1 MTPSEIIT
9 EDSKQSGDDTDIVL
23 RKIHKLLEGK
33 AGVLVQKNN
42 SVMLLI
48 GIAKAVAE
56 IHFFIADD
64 STKLKD
70 SMAQFAKELKN
81 SELKAVYG
89 SVEKNQNPSLKNALE
104 FLAKTELNIK
114 KSNVPRYAWMAQLK
128 GNI

>member
-9 EDSKQSGDDTDIVL
+9 EDSKQSGDDADIVL

-64 STKLKD
+64 STKLKN

-89 SVEKNQNPSLKNALE
+89 SVEKNQNPILKDALE